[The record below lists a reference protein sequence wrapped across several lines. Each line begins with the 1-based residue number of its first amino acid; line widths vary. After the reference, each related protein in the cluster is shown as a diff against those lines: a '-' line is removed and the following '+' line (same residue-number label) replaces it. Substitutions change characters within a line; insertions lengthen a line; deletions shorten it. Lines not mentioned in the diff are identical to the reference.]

1 MNSFLNPQSL
11 LVVPALVALSLPS
24 TAIASVPQTSSR
36 SSWFAPSGTL
46 KISQS
51 FKPPSRGTAPPTAGG
66 ATRGESCLKG
76 PKHLTSLVPKDR
88 LGLTYSGNPTFHWFV
103 PKSPARTAKFL
114 LLGNDDADVVYE
126 TTLSLPSESGI
137 VSFTLPEDG
146 PSLEVGQQYH
156 WFLVVGCSQIDQGAN
171 PSVEG
176 WVERVSPET
185 NILSQ
190 LKQATAAGRVKIY
203 ADNGIW
209 HEAVTT
215 LVTLRKTNP
224 TDKALLAGWSEL
236 LKSVGLDAIAPEPLL
251 NANLSKK

>member
-1 MNSFLNPQSL
+1 MNQYLKLRSL
-11 LVVPALVALSLPS
+11 LVVPALVALSVPS
-24 TAIASVPQTSSR
+24 TAIASSLQPARTSLS
-36 SSWFAPSGTL
+36 APASAF

-76 PKHLTSLVPKDR
+76 RKQLTSLVPQDR

-103 PKSPARTAKFL
+103 PQSPARTAKFL
-114 LLGNDDADVVYE
+114 VLGDDDSEVVYE
-126 TTLSLPSESGI
+126 TNLALPSESGI
-137 VSFTLPEDG
+137 VSFTLPQDAQ
-146 PSLEVGQQYH
+146 PLEVGKQYH
-156 WFLVVGCSQIDQGAN
+156 WYLVVGCSQTDQSAN

-176 WVERVSPET
+176 WVERVSPESQ
-185 NILSQ
+185 ILSQ
-190 LKQATAAGRVKIY
+190 LEKATPAARVKIY

-215 LVTLRKTNP
+215 LATLRKTKP
-224 TDKALLAGWSEL
+224 TDQTLLAGWNEL
-236 LKSVGLDAIAPEPLL
+236 MKSVGLGAIAPEPLI